1 MKPLLRPLAKRA
13 LNWAAAPL
21 GVKIV
26 GTHDWSNTRNSI
38 PFERTIN
45 AALNLLLSRILPI
58 TRRITT
64 RVNRGVTGIS
74 RCAGA
79 AWGALVAVRSQVP
92 GGFLSVLLAPGWG
105 LRVTVSRWQRA
116 YWKKMRSVPVSTC
129 WTEYRDSIR
138 ECFWL
143 IVAPGG
149 AKMRQERHRQ
159 PDSAEKAVRDK
170 A

>member
-1 MKPLLRPLAKRA
+1 MQPSLRPLAKRVA
-13 LNWAAAPL
+13 KRAAAPL

-26 GTHDWSNTRNSI
+26 GTQDWSNTRDFI

-45 AALNLLLSRILPI
+45 AALNPLLSRILPI

-64 RVNRGVTGIS
+64 RVNQGVTGIS

-92 GGFLSVLLAPGWG
+92 GGFLTVLLAPGWG

-116 YWKKMRSVPVSTC
+116 YWKKMRSLPRQHLLDRVPRFDKRVFLAHRS
-129 WTEYRDSIR
+129 
-138 ECFWL
+138 
-143 IVAPGG
+143 PGRSEDETRTTQ
-149 AKMRQERHRQ
+149 ATRQRGEGR
-159 PDSAEKAVRDK
+159 P
-170 A
+170 